1 MPLPSAVQDFLDL
14 SLDPDLDNID
24 NGYQADTSFGSNDT
38 RSSTPVMTLS
48 DDLVANPAC
57 WPSSHALRIRARL
70 VSLMDLPPVT
80 HVATSTTESV
90 TESESEPEVPSALA
104 KTTPILPPPKYEPSS
119 VTEPESD
126 IEDLPQPLPQ
136 PSIKTSIKNL
146 PKNEPSSVT
155 EPESDI
161 EDLPQPLPQPSIKSL
176 PKNDPSSV
184 TEPESDVEVLPIKTP
199 TKKKSFFDTPSPPG
213 PDSCYWKYVSR
224 EEDAKWYDHA
234 HTDNSFL
241 TVRQIK
247 QDLKDLH

>member
-14 SLDPDLDNID
+14 SLDPDLDDLD
-24 NGYQADTSFGSNDT
+24 NGYQADTSLDSNDT

-70 VSLMDLPPVT
+70 VSFMDLPPVT

-90 TESESEPEVPSALA
+90 MESESEPEVPSVLA
-104 KTTPILPPPKYEPSS
+104 KTTPIPPPPKYEPSS

-126 IEDLPQPLPQ
+126 IEELPQP
-136 PSIKTSIKNL
+136 SIKNL

-155 EPESDI
+155 EPESDV

-184 TEPESDVEVLPIKTP
+184 TEPESDVENLPIKTP
-199 TKKKSFFDTPSPPG
+199 IKKKSFFDTPSPPG

-224 EEDAKWYDHA
+224 EEDAKWYDRAHA
-234 HTDNSFL
+234 DNSFL